1 MIKDIFNLKKNWK
14 FWLLIGLGLI
24 FLIVLIFSIVKAP
37 IFKGFREGIAKNIG
51 SFLVEGS
58 LNTIKRE
65 FHESDSEYPIII
77 GGSAVSWQE
86 LDQVIEFEKLLW
98 KAGPTDWQIRLTSK
112 ENYEK
117 EKENIINLLIE
128 RKIIGQIAK
137 EYKTSDLTNSDIE
150 KAKIDSWGKDYK
162 NLSYGSHLE
171 IEARAITRALK
182 TKIDNELVRRYSG
195 VLIHIKFRGQGASSL
210 KEQGIDPKIKAKEK
224 IDQLYKKA
232 KGGLDAN
239 SLVELANKDQEIVLL
254 NDNLLQETFND
265 FSVKDFSIPSPE
277 IEKTI
282 KDLVSGQTSEI
293 FEMTAPM
300 DTNPQRYP
308 FAYGFLKI
316 DEMTGSV
323 KNLVDLI
330 EETENGLKI
339 EININ

>member
-1 MIKDIFNLKKNWK
+1 MIESPQNYKRNQKLWI
-14 FWLLIGLGLI
+14 LIGLCFFIFSI
-24 FLIVLIFSIVKAP
+24 FLIFFPFKDLVNLLFPSEESFSVDNV
-37 IFKGFREGIAKNIG
+37 F
-51 SFLVEGS
+51 SS
-58 LNTIKRE
+58 IKRE
-65 FHESDSEYPIII
+65 FHESDSEYPIIV
-77 GGSAVSWQE
+77 GDSFVSWQE
-86 LDQVIEFEKLLW
+86 LDQVLEFEKLLW
-98 KAGPTDWQIRLTSK
+98 KNGPLNWQLKGLVSNK
-112 ENYEK
+112 DYEK
-117 EKENIINLLIE
+117 KIIIDLLVE
-128 RKIIGQIAK
+128 RKIIEQIVKNYSLSELSNDEIEIAK
-137 EYKTSDLTNSDIE
+137 
-150 KAKIDSWGKDYK
+150 KASFGVYRDASISI
-162 NLSYGSHLE
+162 HPE
-171 IEARAITRALK
+171 IEARSITRALK
-182 TKIDNELVRRYSG
+182 MKIDNELVRRYSG

-224 IDQLYKKA
+224 IDQLYRKVKD
-232 KGGLDAN
+232 GLDTN

>member
-1 MIKDIFNLKKNWK
+1 MKKDIFNLKKNWK

-98 KAGPTDWQIRLTSK
+98 RNGPLNWQLKGLVSNK
-112 ENYEK
+112 NYEK
-117 EKENIINLLIE
+117 KIIINLLVE
-128 RKIIGQIAK
+128 RKVVEQIAK
-137 EYKTSDLTNSDIE
+137 NYSLSELSNDEIEIAKKASFGVYRDTSISI
-150 KAKIDSWGKDYK
+150 
-162 NLSYGSHLE
+162 HPE

-224 IDQLYKKA
+224 IDQLYGKA

-239 SLVELANKDQEIVLL
+239 SLVELANNDLEIISL
-254 NDNLLQETFND
+254 NDNLLQNVFD
-265 FSVKDFSIPSPE
+265 KFSVKDFSISNSE
-277 IEKTI
+277 IEEII
-282 KDLVSGQTSEI
+282 KDLLPGQISQV
-293 FEMTAPM
+293 FELTAPM

-316 DEMTGSV
+316 DEMTGSAG
-323 KNLVDLI
+323 NLAIFI
-330 EETENGLKI
+330 EDIKDNLKV